1 MIFCKTRRD
10 VSDLLTY
17 KSKHAYEYCENHQ
30 GFAALLD
37 DIRENLIDGDMN
49 GVKEGVNQ
57 ALADGI
63 EPAKF

>member
-1 MIFCKTRRD
+1 M
-10 VSDLLTY
+10 
-17 KSKHAYEYCENHQ
+17 
-30 GFAALLD
+30 ALLD

-63 EPAKF
+63 ELAKVLNDALTSV